1 MRIIVKQ
8 INIEISKEKNL
19 FLFFRNLEHLI
30 KMIIKI
36 YSIHIRTNA
45 ANKIVSLFGV
55 DYFNEGGFYLIF
67 LIY

>member
-1 MRIIVKQ
+1 MHIIIKQ

-19 FLFFRNLEHLI
+19 FLFFRNLEHLV

-36 YSIHIRTNA
+36 YSIHIRINT

-55 DYFNEGGFYLIF
+55 DCFNEGGFYLIF